1 MTRVVWT
8 KTWEDKIGTNRD
20 ENWAA
25 FFMKSNWMTGQRFYL
40 SNGIRTPKPRE
51 TPLASF
57 LYVCFPIHLS
67 EALLF
72 RAKLWHLGCLSRK
85 SSVCLFLSFLS
96 KKRASIWR
104 VKEGRCVSC
113 SEWTAQT
120 SPEQYVKLCA
130 SEMAEWLTAMLPST
144 RACFKQCVLQ
154 AEHWG
159 EMQAEWRVWPP
170 PCSWQSPWRRR
181 TRI

>member
-1 MTRVVWT
+1 MTRVVCT

-25 FFMKSNWMTGQRFYL
+25 FFMKSNWMTGQWFYL

-85 SSVCLFLSFLS
+85 SSVFFFLSSLVSHVRKVWAVLAASNLS
-96 KKRASIWR
+96 KILPQFI
-104 VKEGRCVSC
+104 SC
-113 SEWTAQT
+113 ST
-120 SPEQYVKLCA
+120 SAFSVCIILSSSILTYSF
-130 SEMAEWLTAMLPST
+130 SELYTFHEY
-144 RACFKQCVLQ
+144 
-154 AEHWG
+154 
-159 EMQAEWRVWPP
+159 
-170 PCSWQSPWRRR
+170 
-181 TRI
+181 II